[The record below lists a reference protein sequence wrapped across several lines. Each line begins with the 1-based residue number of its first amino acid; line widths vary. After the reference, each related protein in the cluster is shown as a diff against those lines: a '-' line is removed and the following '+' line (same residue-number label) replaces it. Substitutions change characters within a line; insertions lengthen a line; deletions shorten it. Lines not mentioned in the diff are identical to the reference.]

1 MGARL
6 EGDQR
11 PRPPSTGD
19 VVPSL
24 LKVERQLSSN
34 CFLSEGIQNKNMG
47 VEEAE
52 RGKKYPDGKWERDS
66 DQADTGYLLLFVSPY
81 LTSQEEGE
89 GFVRQRCYLPRA
101 AGSSR
106 VPMAESLW
114 WRRC

>member
-1 MGARL
+1 MWKK
-6 EGDQR
+6 QR
-11 PRPPSTGD
+11 EEKNILM
-19 VVPSL
+19 VNE
-24 LKVERQLSSN
+24 VEV
-34 CFLSEGIQNKNMG
+34 G
-47 VEEAE
+47 EA
-52 RGKKYPDGKWERDS
+52 GERDS